1 MAYPG
6 GFEPL
11 TFGVGVQ
18 RSIQLSYGYMDEK
31 KYCLD
36 SKFSLKIK
44 KQHCQTGHKCSM
56 YILAYFICVC
66 KTALYAIFNRMW

>member
-44 KQHCQTGHKCSM
+44 NS
-56 YILAYFICVC
+56 
-66 KTALYAIFNRMW
+66 TAKRAINAACTS